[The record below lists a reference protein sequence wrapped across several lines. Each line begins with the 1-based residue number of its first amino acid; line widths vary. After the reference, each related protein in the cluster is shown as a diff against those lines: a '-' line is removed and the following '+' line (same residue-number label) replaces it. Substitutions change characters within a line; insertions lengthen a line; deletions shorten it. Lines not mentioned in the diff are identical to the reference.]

1 VRAKAKSLIC
11 LAVLLAAAPLVQ
23 PAASADGSLV
33 MMAGYQQ
40 RIYSPGEALNFTL
53 YVFYDGEPLS
63 PQDPP
68 AVSVIQ
74 DIDVAIYAVPVVL
87 SGQGRYSGRYT
98 VLAADIEDD
107 GTIRLRADAAYRGTS
122 GLGLE
127 TATAWIDVTVD
138 TGRVQNDSLR
148 VVARLVESSD
158 SPVRPGT
165 DLAFEC
171 CVTADGGPADPD
183 GLSFWMR
190 HSVEWPGS
198 SDRILPQRQGP
209 GSYLVHYEIPRQNQS
224 DRFFLYAGW
233 TNGKA
238 DQYTG
243 AQVGLDLYQVVY
255 HELARTGT
263 RVDYEL
269 LISDRDGAGVN
280 GSSVRLDISPG
291 YDSAGTAGAPS
302 GNVSVDLGLADHN
315 GRVRSL
321 LDLGGYGQNARI
333 SGWANTS
340 RFSQRFCGSV
350 VIFGGQKEQLIVPG
364 SGFRVVRTGMEGE
377 PAPGDTI
384 RLDYRAFYDSRLLRD
399 VLVDCY
405 IEMTKEEQTGSASL
419 SVVGQRVTTDDEGG
433 FVLNLSFPAGVSSIA
448 SMTFVGPQEAGGYRP
463 RGSDAVRAVWAAT
476 PNDGAGWV
484 NASFSRAEPGNPV
497 AVSVHGAGL
506 AAASANW
513 QFDFGESGSEQRQW
527 SAWTSMEWPLVPRA
541 NGSLPLKGKIVLP
554 ASLRTGLNIT
564 VSLQL
569 VNSSGETSSTGFPVR
584 VVSPKAASS
593 GDELCCLAGAA
604 ALNIGLL
611 AFVLIQYRS
620 AKKAPPRKQFEEQ
633 EVDERIGDILNPPG
647 GPPTGPAALPFK
659 AELVQSVDCAVCGR
673 KIAKGNMAWGC
684 ACGRKFHEHC
694 LPKDSKCAHCGREWT
709 IR

>member
-1 VRAKAKSLIC
+1 MRAKAKSLIC
-11 LAVLLAAAPLVQ
+11 LAILMAATPLAL

-40 RIYSPGEALNFTL
+40 RVYSPGEALNFTL
-53 YVFYDGEPLS
+53 YVFYDGEPFS
-63 PQDPP
+63 PSVPP
-68 AVSVIQ
+68 IVSVMK
-74 DIDVAIYAVPVVL
+74 DVDVAVHTVPVVL
-87 SGQGRYSGRYT
+87 TGRGRFNGRYT
-98 VLAADIEDD
+98 VLAADMGDD
-107 GTIRLRADAAYRGTS
+107 GSIRLRADAGYQGTS
-122 GLGLE
+122 GPGLE
-127 TATAWIDVTVD
+127 TATAWIDVAVD
-138 TGRVQNDSLR
+138 TGWVQNDTLR

-171 CVTADGGPADPD
+171 CVTADGGPADPA

-198 SDRILPQRQGP
+198 SDRISPLRQGP
-209 GSYLVHYEIPRQNQS
+209 GSYLVHYEIPRQNRS

-255 HELARTGT
+255 HELGRTGT

-269 LISDRDGAGVN
+269 LVSDRDGAGVN
-280 GSSVRLDISPG
+280 GSSVMVVISPG
-291 YDSAGTAGAPS
+291 SGNAGTVGASS
-302 GNVSVDLGLADHN
+302 GNVSVDLGLTDHN

-321 LDLGGYGQNARI
+321 LDLGGYGGIARI

-340 RFSQRFCGSV
+340 RFSQQFSGSV
-350 VIFGGQKEQLIVPG
+350 VIFGGQQEQLIVPG
-364 SGFRVVRTGMEGE
+364 SGFWVVRTGMEGE
-377 PAPGDTI
+377 PAPGDTV
-384 RLDYRAFYDSRLLRD
+384 RLSYRAYSDGRPLRD

-405 IEMTKEEQTGSASL
+405 IEMTIMEQAGSASL
-419 SVVGQRVTTDDEGG
+419 SVVGQRVPTDDEGG
-433 FVLNLSFPAGVSSIA
+433 FVINMSFPPGVCSVA
-448 SMTFVGPQEAGGYRP
+448 LTTFVGPQDADGYRP
-463 RGSDAVRAVWAAT
+463 RGSDAVSAVLAAKS
-476 PNDGAGWV
+476 NEGAGWV

-497 AVSVHGAGL
+497 AVSVRGTGL
-506 AAASANW
+506 AAASAAW

-554 ASLRTGLNIT
+554 ARLRTGQNIT
-564 VSLQL
+564 VSLRL
-569 VNSSGETSSTGFPVR
+569 VNSSGETESTGFPVR
-584 VVSPKAASS
+584 VVSPKAASL
-593 GDELCCLAGAA
+593 GDDLCCLAGAA

-620 AKKAPPRKQFEEQ
+620 AKKAPPKRQFEEQ

-647 GPPTGPAALPFK
+647 GPPTRPAALPFK